1 MRAVVGAAFTL
12 PEERLE
18 QVGRVAA
25 ETEGR
30 QIQSVVLALLTQ
42 VGVVVAVVPRYQL
55 QMLVVLAVPVSSS
68 SRSINKRSHER

>member
-18 QVGRVAA
+18 QVGRVAV
-25 ETEGR
+25 ETEDR

-42 VGVVVAVVPRYQL
+42 VGVVGAVVPRYQL
-55 QMLVVLAVPVSSS
+55 QMLAAQAAQALSS
-68 SRSINKRSHER
+68 